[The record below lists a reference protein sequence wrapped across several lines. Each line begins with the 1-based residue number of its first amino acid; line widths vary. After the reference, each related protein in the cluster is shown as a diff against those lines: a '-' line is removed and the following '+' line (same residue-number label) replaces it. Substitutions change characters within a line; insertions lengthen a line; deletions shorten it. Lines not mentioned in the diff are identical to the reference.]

1 MLTLVFALLAA
12 ITVPPKPA
20 GYVTDNA
27 GVLDPSRAKAVN
39 EKLAQ
44 FERETSN
51 QVLVYV
57 DHKLPP
63 DTTIEQFANDA
74 FHQWQVGQKG
84 KDNGAALFLF
94 TDDRKMRIEVGYGLE
109 AVLTD
114 AKSKDITST
123 IIKPRLKASDYNGA
137 VEQGVDAIIAAARVE
152 ANKGTGQT
160 VREAKRTRIPV
171 SPAAHDS
178 NAALVPCFV
187 ALFFGF
193 GVIVL
198 LAVVLLRRRGGWVSP
213 NPSGTTPT
221 FSDSSTDSSSSS
233 WSSSSSSDFSSSD
246 SSSSSSSGFDGGGGD
261 SGGGGA
267 SDSW

>member
-1 MLTLVFALLAA
+1 
-12 ITVPPKPA
+12 VPPKPA
-20 GYVTDNA
+20 TYVTDNA
-27 GVLDPSRAKAVN
+27 GVLDSSRAKALN

-44 FERETSN
+44 YERETSN

-57 DHKLPP
+57 DRKLPS

-114 AKSKDITST
+114 AKAKDITST

-137 VEQGVDAIIAAARVE
+137 IEQGVDAILAAARVE
-152 ANKGTGQT
+152 GNKGPGQT
-160 VREAKRTRIPV
+160 VQETKRSRTPV
-171 SPAAHDS
+171 EPASHS
-178 NAALVPCFV
+178 NAGLVSCI
-187 ALFFGF
+187 FFFFLG
-193 GVIVL
+193 GSGIVV
-198 LAVVLLRRRGGWVSP
+198 LAIILLRRRSQFVSRTA
-213 NPSGTTPT
+213 GTYGSMPATS
-221 FSDSSTDSSSSS
+221 SDSMSDASSS
-233 WSSSSSSDFSSSD
+233 WSSSDSSSSD